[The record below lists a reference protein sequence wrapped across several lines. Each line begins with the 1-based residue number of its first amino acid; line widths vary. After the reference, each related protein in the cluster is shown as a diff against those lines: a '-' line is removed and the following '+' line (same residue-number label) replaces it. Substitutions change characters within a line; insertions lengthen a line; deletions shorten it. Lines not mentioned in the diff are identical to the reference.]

1 MITERPAQ
9 GRSPG
14 QPEAAPRR
22 ARRARRD
29 IRAVLKAYV
38 SLTKP
43 RIVELLLVTTVPAM
57 MFAAGGLPGLWLM
70 AVVLVGGSLAA
81 GAASAL
87 NCYID
92 RDIDQLMRRTK
103 RRPLPTH
110 TLPRARR

>member
-1 MITERPAQ
+1 MITERPDQ

-14 QPEAAPRR
+14 LLEAVPPPAGRPEG
-22 ARRARRD
+22 RRD
-29 IRAVLKAYV
+29 IGAVVKAYV

-57 MFAAGGLPGLWLM
+57 MLAAGGWPSLWLM

-87 NCYID
+87 N
-92 RDIDQLMRRTK
+92 
-103 RRPLPTH
+103 
-110 TLPRARR
+110 